1 MASPYV
7 GQIMIFGGNFAPA
20 GWMLCQGQ
28 LLPISEYETLFQ
40 LIGTTYGGDG
50 QSTFGLPDLRGRA
63 PVHVGQ
69 GPSITQN
76 YTMGE
81 MAGTEYVTVTTQTMA
96 SHNHGAAAMNADGNA
111 NVPGTTTILANEG
124 GADKDKVSIY
134 APWDND
140 AANMTTLLPTSIAIS
155 GGGQPHEN
163 RQEYLTLNYII
174 SLFGVFP
181 SQN

>member
-1 MASPYV
+1 MAQPYV
-7 GQIMIFGGNFAPA
+7 GQIMIIGCNFAPA

-50 QSTFGLPDLRGRA
+50 QSTFGLPDLRGRV
-63 PVHVGQ
+63 PLHMGQ
-69 GPSITQN
+69 GNGLSSYIIGQAS
-76 YTMGE
+76 GVE
-81 MAGTEYVTVTTQTMA
+81 SVTLTTQQIP
-96 SHNHGAAAMNADGNA
+96 SHNHGAAAVNADGDA
-111 NVPGTTTILANEG
+111 NVPGTTTILSNEG
-124 GADKDKVSIY
+124 GADKDKVFIY

-140 AANMTTLLPTSIAIS
+140 PANMTTLLPASIGIT
-155 GGGQPHEN
+155 GGNQPHEN
-163 RQEYLTLNYII
+163 RQALLVLNFII